1 MFDTRIAEPGCAF
14 ALRSVR
20 TDATH
25 LRRLDS
31 PDTAADALPASS
43 GVVACPAT
51 DAATRELTRHEVL
64 LAAHDSRVLA
74 LRVTQRFSSSRSA
87 AEEAVGAALGR
98 LLPKLVDNE
107 LRFFSARAV
116 GAWLVGTARWVAWE
130 QHRDAKR
137 HISLSVPAP
146 ESVQS
151 DHIARAESLPCSNSE
166 TPEHIVAQR
175 ELIGLLG
182 TLSEA
187 DQRLLFE
194 EAMGERDGA
203 ASGQHR
209 RRVHLARERARGLL
223 RRTERARPGSGSRKS
238 SVLKKCA

>member
-1 MFDTRIAEPGCAF
+1 MFDARISQPENAFTLRAVCAP
-14 ALRSVR
+14 
-20 TDATH
+20 H
-25 LRRLDS
+25 LRRLNS
-31 PDTAADALPASS
+31 PDAAADALTASS
-43 GVVACPAT
+43 GVEACPAT
-51 DAATRELTRHEVL
+51 DVATRELTRHEVL
-64 LAAHDSRVLA
+64 LAAHDSRLLA

-137 HISLSVPAP
+137 HISLSVPA
-146 ESVQS
+146 EKSVHS
-151 DHIARAESLPCSNSE
+151 DPVAEVESLPSSNTE
-166 TPEHIVAQR
+166 TPEHIVSRR
-175 ELIGLLG
+175 ELLGLLG
-182 TLSEA
+182 TLSDA

-194 EAMGERDGA
+194 EAMGERDSA

-223 RRTERARPGSGSRKS
+223 RRAERVRPGSGSQKS
-238 SVLKKCA
+238 SALKKCA